1 MSRLPAF
8 LSASCLSISLAHA
21 AEISAVAPGNDG
33 LKPPERVATP
43 QVAPASDIWEK
54 QMKKMQVPAGFSVDV
69 FAAEPLVANPVA
81 FTIDGKGVMY
91 VAETY
96 RYRTSALDIRH
107 YMFML
112 EDDLACRTT
121 EDRIASIK
129 RNFPKEWEKLGI
141 ETEMVR
147 RVEDT
152 DGDGKADKSS
162 VYADGMNSL
171 LDGINSGV
179 LAHDGKVWCTNIP
192 NLWAFSGLTPDGRA
206 EKREVLSS
214 GYGVRFSFTGH
225 DLHGLKLAPD
235 GRLYFSF
242 GDRGAHV
249 VTKEGK
255 TLAFPDEGAVFRC
268 ERDGSNLE
276 MYCHGLRNPQELAF
290 DDHGN
295 FFTGDNDG
303 DMGDRERWEYLVE
316 GGDYGW
322 RVGWQHPLLGKEGNP
337 WMTEHLWEPRT
348 TGTPFYV
355 LSPIVLLPDGPSGV
369 VHYPGTGLPA
379 EFADRFFVCS
389 FKGSSAR
396 SAIASL
402 QVKEDGAGFSVVREP
417 STFLGSVQATD
428 VDFGPDSKMYFS
440 EWGEGWESTKAGR
453 IYSLSHVAAQRE
465 QAAQIAEVKKLLG
478 EGFKQ
483 RPNEELAK
491 LLAYPDQR
499 IRLEAQWA
507 LAEKA
512 DGIPALASV
521 AKAGAP
527 LARLHAIWGIGQVAR
542 RTANARPES
551 AAMLAELLADTDAEV
566 RAQAAKVL
574 GDIGLVPASAE
585 KFAAAL
591 VPLLK
596 DEAKRVRFFVAQTL
610 AKIGGADAVAPVVAM
625 LRENDDRDQFLRL
638 AGVNVLVA
646 PGMEAAV
653 AKLAEDV
660 SRPVRL
666 AALLAM
672 RRTQSEKIAAFL
684 DDKDLLLV
692 REAARA
698 INDAPVNGALPVLAK
713 LIERAGGDDMLMLRV
728 LNANFRLGNAALI
741 AAFAADEAQPERLRV
756 EALTSLGTF
765 AKPAARDRVAAIY
778 RPLPERSA
786 EPAQIALGE
795 VLPKLLA
802 AKSSSVSIA
811 AIEAAQV
818 LGMKNA
824 GPALLT
830 LMAKSDAPAK
840 VRAAALHTLASF
852 QDAKLADAIKLAVR
866 DKDPSL
872 RVEASSMLGK
882 LDPDEAAR
890 QLAGAF
896 GDAALAEKKAVLL
909 ALADSKSAAADKSLA
924 GLLDDFVAGKIPAE
938 VQLELLEAAGKR
950 SAPEVKEKLAA
961 YKANLPKN
969 DPLAAFTST
978 LTGGN
983 KEEGERLFKE
993 HAIAACLRC
1002 HMVNGVGGEAG
1013 PNLTGIASRKD
1024 RKYLLESI
1032 IAPNAQIAEGFQMV
1046 MITKKNGEVQAGLVK
1061 SETDTAITLQIPAP
1075 GVPPTVVAKADIK
1088 SRENAP
1094 SGMLPNLGELLTKRE
1109 IRDIVEYVASLKNP

>member
-1 MSRLPAF
+1 MR
-8 LSASCLSISLAHA
+8 
-21 AEISAVAPGNDG
+21 
-33 LKPPERVATP
+33 
-43 QVAPASDIWEK
+43 
-54 QMKKMQVPAGFSVDV
+54 KMQVPPGFAVDL
-69 FAAEPLVANPVA
+69 FAAEPLFANPVS
-81 FTIDGKGVMY
+81 FTMDEKGVAY

-96 RYRTSALDIRH
+96 RYRSSTLDIRH

-121 EDRIASIK
+121 DDRIASIK
-129 RNFPKEWEKLGI
+129 KHFPKDWEKLGI
-141 ETEMVR
+141 ETEIVR
-147 RVEDT
+147 RVEDS
-152 DGDGKADKSS
+152 DGDGMADKSS

-192 NLWAFSGLTPDGRA
+192 NVWAFSGLTADGRA
-206 EKREVLSS
+206 EKREVLSA

-225 DLHGLKLAPD
+225 DLHGLKLGPD

-242 GDRGAHV
+242 GDRGANV
-249 VTKEGK
+249 VTKEGR

-290 DDHGN
+290 DNHGN
-295 FFTGDNDG
+295 LFTGDNDG

-322 RVGWQHPLLGKEGNP
+322 RVGWQHHPLGKQGNP

-355 LSPIVLLPDGPSGV
+355 LSPIALLPDGPSGV
-369 VHYPGTGLPA
+369 EHYPGTGFPA

-402 QVKEDGAGFSVVREP
+402 QVKESGAGFSVVREP
-417 STFLGSVQATD
+417 ATFLGSVQATD

-453 IYSLSHVAAQRE
+453 IYKISHAAAQKE

-483 RPNEELAK
+483 RTNAELAK
-491 LLAYPDQR
+491 LLAHPDQR

-507 LAEKA
+507 LAEKPAGNA
-512 DGIPALASV
+512 DSMAVLQDVALKGKGI
-521 AKAGAP
+521 
-527 LARLHAIWGIGQVAR
+527 ARLHAIWGWEQCAR
-542 RTANARPES
+542 RTNWIDLGAPSRAVRDLYP
-551 AAMLAELLADTDAEV
+551 LLGDQDAEV
-566 RAQAAKVL
+566 RAQTAKIVGEVARLVL
-574 GDIGLVPASAE
+574 RHKGGADALAPDLTGKLVKS
-585 KFAAAL
+585 L
-591 VPLLK
+591 S
-596 DEAKRVRFFVAQTL
+596 DESPRVRFFAAQALANLHDPQIVPPVA
-610 AKIGGADAVAPVVAM
+610 AM
-625 LRENDDRDQFLRL
+625 LRENDDRDEFLRH
-638 AGVNVLVA
+638 AGVRALMANGSDADLQRL
-646 PGMEAAV
+646 
-653 AKLAEDV
+653 AKDE

-666 AALLAM
+666 ATLLAM
-672 RRTQSEKIAAFL
+672 RHNQNFGIAEFL
-684 DDKDLLLV
+684 ADKDPLLV

-698 INDAPVNGALPVLAK
+698 IHDAPIAPTLPALAK
-713 LIERAGGDDMLMLRV
+713 LIEHPSADEMLMLRV
-728 LNANFRLGNAALI
+728 INANFRVGNIAAL
-741 AAFAADEAQPERLRV
+741 ATFAADKTQPERLRA
-756 EALTSLGTF
+756 EALAQLATF
-765 AKPAARDRVAAIY
+765 PKPFARDRVAAIY

-786 EPAQIALGE
+786 DPAIAALRGSFQ
-795 VLPKLLA
+795 KLIS
-802 AKSSSVSIA
+802 AKSDAVAIA
-811 AIEAAQV
+811 AIEAAKA
-818 LGMKNA
+818 LGMKDT
-824 GPALLT
+824 GPALLV
-830 LMAKSDAPAK
+830 LMSRPGASVKL
-840 VRAAALHTLASF
+840 RHTALDTLAAF
-852 QDAKLADAIKLAVR
+852 QDAKLNEAIKLALQA
-866 DKDPSL
+866 KDPSL

-890 QLAGAF
+890 QLAAAF
-896 GDAALAEKKAVLL
+896 GDAALAEKKAVIL
-909 ALADSKSAAADKSLA
+909 ALADLKSAAADKSLG
-924 GLLDDFVAGKIPAE
+924 GLLDDLMGGKVPAE

-950 SAPEVKEKLAA
+950 SAVAVKQKLVA
-961 YKANLPKN
+961 YTANLSKN
-969 DPLAAFTST
+969 DPLAAFAPT
-978 LTGGN
+978 LTGGS
-983 KEEGERLFKE
+983 KEHGERLFKE

-1002 HMVNGVGGEAG
+1002 HIIDGVGGEAG
-1013 PNLTGIASRKD
+1013 PDLTGIGSRKD

-1032 IAPNAQIAEGFQMV
+1032 IAPNSQIAEGFQMA

-1061 SETDTAITLQIPAP
+1061 AENESTLTLQIPAP
-1075 GVPPTVVAKADIK
+1075 GVPPIVVAKADIK

-1109 IRDIVEYVASLKNP
+1109 IRDIVEYVASLKAP